1 MKVVIEYFFCYSY
14 KLIVHSAVAF
24 TVEMQIRKHDFF
36 SPGII
41 LSLFKIHTEMKMNK
55 LYNRGVE
62 RAKVTSLPFFP
73 WYGFPFRYCKMIYYL
88 HEGGKNSNETII
100 RQEYLINGSNIFS
113 KVYLTQLFLDNHLNS
128 IKSLLL

>member
-73 WYGFPFRYCKMIYYL
+73 
-88 HEGGKNSNETII
+88 
-100 RQEYLINGSNIFS
+100 
-113 KVYLTQLFLDNHLNS
+113 
-128 IKSLLL
+128 